1 MARRSDKKDRLVH
14 AAADLFWEKGFDA
27 TSLADIAASAG
38 IPLGNVYYYFKTKVD
53 IARAVADLFVA
64 QSRELVHELDRQ
76 AGAPVEKLDRFI
88 DILDTLT
95 EARTRRGCP
104 IARGAADFKRHDA
117 DAATQSA
124 DALSVL
130 TTWLEDTLREAAL
143 PDPRARARHI
153 ITAWQG
159 AIALSHAYGSS
170 DYLTTTLAELRT
182 AIRSP
187 KR

>member
-1 MARRSDKKDRLVH
+1 MARKSDKKDRLVH

-27 TSLADIAASAG
+27 TSLADIAKSAG
-38 IPLGNVYYYFKTKVD
+38 IPLGNVYYYFKTKVH
-53 IARAVADLFVA
+53 IARAVADLFVT

-76 AGAPVEKLDRFI
+76 AGSPAERLDRFI

-95 EARTRRGCP
+95 DARTRRGCP
-104 IARGAADFKRHDA
+104 IARGAADFKRHDPQ
-117 DAATQSA
+117 AAAQSA

-130 TTWLEDTLREAAL
+130 TAWLETTLREAGRSG
-143 PDPRARARHI
+143 PEARARQM

-170 DYLTTTLAELRT
+170 DHLTATLAELRS
-182 AIRSP
+182 AIRT
-187 KR
+187 RDR